1 MIYYFQGH
9 SNQYHIGRVVDIL
22 MFSGE
27 YHFLQGSFALASCIY
42 SEVLSNFEV
51 VEAFEQRAR
60 CYLFLVSFFSSVHA

>member
-1 MIYYFQGH
+1 
-9 SNQYHIGRVVDIL
+9 

-51 VEAFEQRAR
+51 EVAEAFEQRAR
-60 CYLFLVSFFSSVHA
+60 CYLFLVSFFPSVHA